1 MKRKL
6 TSAAEAAVLLVFY
19 GTTEVVPFPI
29 SARRVEK
36 ARTVVETPCQ
46 ANTSA
51 DGQGVLR
58 SAQDDISKELPSQSR
73 VWKQMRGRLHCTRYM
88 SLTDQL
94 GFRFAP
100 PERRV
105 WTVRALVAAVRTHVE
120 REYSDAW
127 VEGEISNFR
136 APDSGHL
143 YFTLKDGNAQ
153 IRVVMFSS
161 KARLLRFR
169 PADGMQVVVR
179 GRVTIYEDRGE
190 LQIAAE
196 YLEPKGAG
204 GLQVAFEQLKAKLEA
219 EGLFAAERKKAIP
232 TLPGRIGIVTSPQAA
247 ALRDILN
254 ILQRRHHTVNAVIYP
269 AQVQGDFA
277 ASEVAAGVRYFNE
290 IRNDASRSVEV
301 IIVGRG
307 GGSAEDL
314 AAFNDEGLARAVA
327 ASEIPVI
334 SAVGHETDFTIVDFV
349 ADLRA
354 ATPSAAAELVIRS
367 RVEIENQAEAVRE
380 RLVRAMER
388 QLLEARHA
396 LMERAQ
402 HGAFVR
408 MMDLI
413 RQRQQK
419 LDDLTFRLERGERAA
434 LELMRRRWETLAAA
448 VRHYDLRRVLAGIRG
463 ELAAGT
469 AALAAAMR
477 NQLLQNKVRIERMAR
492 ALETLSPL
500 AILERGYALVFDGA
514 GQLVKD
520 AGLVKAGDEISARVA
535 RGEIRAVVKKAG
547 ADRR

>member
-1 MKRKL
+1 
-6 TSAAEAAVLLVFY
+6 
-19 GTTEVVPFPI
+19 
-29 SARRVEK
+29 
-36 ARTVVETPCQ
+36 
-46 ANTSA
+46 
-51 DGQGVLR
+51 
-58 SAQDDISKELPSQSR
+58 
-73 VWKQMRGRLHCTRYM
+73 M

-94 GFRFAP
+94 GFRFTP

-105 WTVRALVAAVRTHVE
+105 WTVRGLVAAVRAHVE

-153 IRVVMFSS
+153 IRVVMFRSA
-161 KARLLRFR
+161 ARRLRFR

-196 YLEPKGAG
+196 YIEPKGAG

-232 TLPGRIGIVTSPQAA
+232 SLPARIGIVTSPQAA

-254 ILQRRHHTVNAVIYP
+254 ILQRRHHSASALIYP
-269 AQVQGDFA
+269 AQVQGDA
-277 ASEVAAGVRYFNE
+277 AAAEVASGVRYFNE
-290 IRNDASRSVEV
+290 IRNDESRSVEV

-354 ATPSAAAELVIRS
+354 PTPSAAAELVIRS
-367 RVEIENQAEAVRE
+367 RQEVENQAEAVEE

-388 QLLEARHA
+388 LLLEARHR
-396 LMERAQ
+396 LTERAQ
-402 HGAFVR
+402 HGTFAR
-408 MMDLI
+408 MVDLI

-419 LDDLTFRLERGERAA
+419 LDDLTYRLERSERQA
-434 LELMRRRWETLAAA
+434 LEQRRRKWETVAAA
-448 VRHYDLRRVLAGIRG
+448 VRHYDVRRVLAGIRG

-477 NQLLQNKVRIERMAR
+477 NQLLQNKVRVERMGR

-500 AILERGYALVFDGA
+500 AILERGYALVFDSSGN
-514 GQLVKD
+514 LIKD
-520 AGLVKAGDEISARVA
+520 AEQVKVGEEISARMA
-535 RGEIRAVVKKAG
+535 RGEIRATVKKA
-547 ADRR
+547 RR

>member
-1 MKRKL
+1 MSAPL
-6 TSAAEAAVLLVFY
+6 ESYTSPLQMWATRPRLL
-19 GTTEVVPFPI
+19 
-29 SARRVEK
+29 
-36 ARTVVETPCQ
+36 
-46 ANTSA
+46 
-51 DGQGVLR
+51 
-58 SAQDDISKELPSQSR
+58 LP
-73 VWKQMRGRLHCTRYM
+73 M
-88 SLTDQL
+88 SLSDQL
-94 GFRFAP
+94 GFRFTP

-105 WTVRALVAAVRTHVE
+105 WTVRGLVAAVRAHVE

-136 APDSGHL
+136 AQNSGHL

-169 PADGMQVVVR
+169 PTDGMQVVVR
-179 GRVTIYEDRGE
+179 GRVTVYEDRGE

-196 YLEPKGAG
+196 YIEPKGAG

-232 TLPGRIGIVTSPQAA
+232 TLPSKIGIVTSPQAA

-254 ILQRRHHTVNAVIYP
+254 ILQRRHHTASAVIYP
-269 AQVQGDFA
+269 AQVQGDLA
-277 ASEVAAGVRYFNE
+277 AGEVASGVRYFNAC
-290 IRNDASRSVEV
+290 RGDASRSVEV
-301 IIVGRG
+301 IIVTRG

-314 AAFNDEGLARAVA
+314 AAFNDEGLARTVA

-354 ATPSAAAELVIRS
+354 PTPSAAAELVIRS
-367 RVEIENQAEAVRE
+367 RREVEDQAEAVRE

-388 QLLEARHA
+388 KLLEARNA

-402 HGAFVR
+402 DGAFAR

-419 LDDLTFRLERGERAA
+419 VDELTYRLERSERQT
-434 LELMRRRWETLAAA
+434 LEQMRRKWETVAAA
-448 VRHYDLRRVLAGIRG
+448 VRHYDARRMLAGVRV
-463 ELAAGT
+463 ELVAGT
-469 AALAAAMR
+469 AALAAAIR
-477 NQLLQNKVRIERMAR
+477 NQLLLNKVRLERMGR

-500 AILERGYALVFDGA
+500 AILGRGYALVFDSSGT
-514 GQLVKD
+514 LVKD
-520 AGLVKAGDEISARVA
+520 AAQVKAGEEISARVA
-535 RGEIRAVVKKAG
+535 RGEIRATVKKA
-547 ADRR
+547 DKQ